1 MQRMRSSKTMTLSDD
16 VNKSS
21 TLKRLLQLAAK
32 GNGLRYFIVIS
43 AMLIAVYI
51 NVLFATY
58 LRIFIDDYLE
68 PLLISEVLDFGPI
81 TAYLIKVFVV
91 SLVGVL
97 AGLISSQITVEIAQG
112 VIRGVRE
119 KMFAHMQK
127 LPLKFFDTN
136 TFGDVMSYYTNDTDT
151 LNQMLSQS
159 IPQFFSSGVTIFFVV
174 IAMWQTSII
183 LTLVVFFLVI
193 FMIQITKHLGGKSR
207 YFFKARQ
214 EAVGKLNGYVEEMV
228 TGQKVIKVFNHE
240 QAAIE
245 EFEKLNNDVRS
256 NAESAN
262 KFANIF
268 FPIMMNFG
276 NLQYIILAMVGGWLV
291 LKGYQSLTTGAII
304 AFLTL
309 SKSFSNPV
317 TQVSQQINSIT
328 MALAGADRIFKLMD
342 EPIEIDEGVY
352 ELVDL
357 KLNTPELEIVQEKT
371 GRWAWRNTV
380 DASAPLIEFQGEVY
394 LTEVNFSYVAD
405 KPVLNEVSVYA
416 RKGEKVALVGA
427 TGAGKTTITNLIN
440 RFYDI
445 NDGSITI
452 DGIGVKEIKK
462 AALRKALGMVL
473 QDTSLF
479 TGTVME
485 NIRYG
490 DLHASDTEVIEAA
503 KRANAAS
510 FIERLPAGFQT
521 RLTGNGENLSQG
533 QRQLLSIARA
543 AVANP
548 PILILDEATSS
559 IDTRTEH
566 LVQAGMDELMK
577 GRTVFV
583 IAHRLSTIKNADV
596 IMVME
601 NGRIIERG
609 NHEKLLAERGIYYD
623 LYMGK
628 FELE

>member
-43 AMLIAVYI
+43 AMLIAAYI

-68 PLLISEVLDFGPI
+68 PLLISDVLDFGPI
-81 TAYLIKVFVV
+81 TAFLIKVFVV

-136 TFGDVMSYYTNDTDT
+136 AFGDVMSYYTNDTDT

-256 NAESAN
+256 NAESAS

-291 LKGYQSLTTGAII
+291 LKGHQSLTTGAII

-357 KLNTPELEIVQEKT
+357 KLNTPELVIAQEKT

-601 NGRIIERG
+601 KGRIIERG